1 MEKYFA
7 IKFKTFLQIILSLIG
22 ISAEYETYFE
32 QFKSVR
38 LFFYSFKKEINSA
51 IFGKFALLKDWGI
64 DGELNF
70 HDNEMRGFIDV
81 NFKKKISLFDDE
93 MAFYVPQDIL
103 LQIIKLLAKECF
115 NIQED
120 DDDFTI
126 TCRDNSIVIDVITS
140 KMAAVYL
147 YNEDITTIANIGC
160 ELSIENVDGRY
171 LRFVISF

>member
-81 NFKKKISLFDDE
+81 AFKKKISLFDDE

-103 LQIIKLLAKECF
+103 LQIIKLLAKECL
-115 NIQED
+115 NIEK
-120 DDDFTI
+120 DDFTI

-160 ELSIENVDGRY
+160 ELSIENVDGKI
-171 LRFVISF
+171 LRFVMSF

>member
-1 MEKYFA
+1 MEKYFT
-7 IKFKTFLQIILSLIG
+7 IKFKTFLQIILSVIG

-51 IFGKFALLKDWGI
+51 IFGKFALLKEWGI

-103 LQIIKLLAKECF
+103 LQIIKLLAKEWF
-115 NIQED
+115 NIEED
-120 DDDFTI
+120 DYSI
-126 TCRDNSIVIDVITS
+126 NCRDNSIVIDVITS

-171 LRFVISF
+171 LRFVMSF

>member
-7 IKFKTFLQIILSLIG
+7 IKFKTFLQIILSVIG

-38 LFFYSFKKEINSA
+38 LLFYSFKKEINSA
-51 IFGKFALLKDWGI
+51 IFGKFALLKEWGI

-103 LQIIKLLAKECF
+103 LQIIKLLAKEWF
-115 NIQED
+115 NIEED
-120 DDDFTI
+120 DYSI
-126 TCRDNSIVIDVITS
+126 NCRDNSIVIDVITS

-160 ELSIENVDGRY
+160 ELSIENVDGKY

>member
-1 MEKYFA
+1 MEKYFT
-7 IKFKTFLQIILSLIG
+7 IKFKTFLQIILSVIG

-38 LFFYSFKKEINSA
+38 LLFYSFKKEINSA
-51 IFGKFALLKDWGI
+51 IFGKFALLKEWGI

-103 LQIIKLLAKECF
+103 LQIIKLLAKECL
-115 NIQED
+115 NIEK
-120 DDDFTI
+120 DDFFI

-160 ELSIENVDGRY
+160 ELSIENVDGKY

>member
-103 LQIIKLLAKECF
+103 LQIIKLLAKEWF
-115 NIQED
+115 NIEED
-120 DDDFTI
+120 DYSI
-126 TCRDNSIVIDVITS
+126 NCRDNSIVIDVITS

-160 ELSIENVDGRY
+160 ELSIENVDGKY

>member
-115 NIQED
+115 NIEED
-120 DDDFTI
+120 DYSI
-126 TCRDNSIVIDVITS
+126 NCRDNSIVIDVITS

-171 LRFVISF
+171 LRFVMSF

>member
-1 MEKYFA
+1 M
-7 IKFKTFLQIILSLIG
+7 
-22 ISAEYETYFE
+22 
-32 QFKSVR
+32 R

-51 IFGKFALLKDWGI
+51 IFGKFALLKAWGI

-81 NFKKKISLFDDE
+81 NFKKKSSLFDDE

-115 NIQED
+115 NIEED
-120 DDDFTI
+120 DYSI
-126 TCRDNSIVIDVITS
+126 NCRDNSIVIDVITS

-171 LRFVISF
+171 LRFVMSF

>member
-1 MEKYFA
+1 MEKYFT
-7 IKFKTFLQIILSLIG
+7 IKFKTFLQIILSVIG

-51 IFGKFALLKDWGI
+51 IFGKFALLKEWGI

-103 LQIIKLLAKECF
+103 LQIIKLLAKEWF
-115 NIQED
+115 NIEED
-120 DDDFTI
+120 DYSI
-126 TCRDNSIVIDVITS
+126 NCRDNSIVIDVITS

-160 ELSIENVDGRY
+160 ELSIENVDGKY

>member
-51 IFGKFALLKDWGI
+51 IFGKFALLKEWGI

-81 NFKKKISLFDDE
+81 NLKKKISLFDDE

-103 LQIIKLLAKECF
+103 LQIIKLLTKECF
-115 NIQED
+115 NIEED
-120 DDDFTI
+120 DFSI

-160 ELSIENVDGRY
+160 ELSIENVDGKY
-171 LRFVISF
+171 LRFVLSF

>member
-1 MEKYFA
+1 MEKYFT
-7 IKFKTFLQIILSLIG
+7 IKFKTFLQIILSVIG

-81 NFKKKISLFDDE
+81 DFKKKISLFDDE

-103 LQIIKLLAKECF
+103 LQIIKLLAKEWF
-115 NIQED
+115 NIEED
-120 DDDFTI
+120 DYSI
-126 TCRDNSIVIDVITS
+126 NCRDNSIVIDVITS

-171 LRFVISF
+171 LRFVMSF

>member
-1 MEKYFA
+1 MEKYFT
-7 IKFKTFLQIILSLIG
+7 IKFKTFLQIILSAIG

-38 LFFYSFKKEINSA
+38 LLFYSFKKEINSA
-51 IFGKFALLKDWGI
+51 IFGKFALLKEWGI

-103 LQIIKLLAKECF
+103 LQIIKLLAKEWF
-115 NIQED
+115 NIEED
-120 DDDFTI
+120 DYSI
-126 TCRDNSIVIDVITS
+126 NCRDNSIVIDVITS

-160 ELSIENVDGRY
+160 ELSIENVDGKY

>member
-1 MEKYFA
+1 MKKYFT
-7 IKFKTFLQIILSLIG
+7 IKFKTFLQIILSVIG
-22 ISAEYETYFE
+22 INAEYETYFE

-51 IFGKFALLKDWGI
+51 IFGKFALLKAWGI

-81 NFKKKISLFDDE
+81 NFKKKSSLFDDE
-93 MAFYVPQDIL
+93 MAFYVPQEII
-103 LQIIKLLAKECF
+103 LQICKLLFKECL
-115 NIQED
+115 NIEDED
-120 DDDFTI
+120 DYSI
-126 TCRDNSIVIDVITS
+126 TCRDNSIVIDVNTS

-171 LRFVISF
+171 LRFVMSF

>member
-1 MEKYFA
+1 MEKYFT
-7 IKFKTFLQIILSLIG
+7 IKFKTFLQIILSVIG

-38 LFFYSFKKEINSA
+38 LLFYSFKKEINSA
-51 IFGKFALLKDWGI
+51 IFGKFALLKEWGI

-103 LQIIKLLAKECF
+103 LQIIKLLAKEWF
-115 NIQED
+115 NIEED
-120 DDDFTI
+120 DYSI
-126 TCRDNSIVIDVITS
+126 NCRDNSIVIDVITS

-160 ELSIENVDGRY
+160 ELSIENVDGKY

>member
-1 MEKYFA
+1 M
-7 IKFKTFLQIILSLIG
+7 LLSLSG
-22 ISAEYETYFE
+22 NHWGNR
-32 QFKSVR
+32 QLHSVVSSNPALLNCHDSLLDPFLHR
-38 LFFYSFKKEINSA
+38 LSS
-51 IFGKFALLKDWGI
+51 LLKDWGI

-81 NFKKKISLFDDE
+81 DFKKKISLFDDE

-103 LQIIKLLAKECF
+103 LQVIKLLAKECL
-115 NIQED
+115 NIEK
-120 DDDFTI
+120 DDFTI

-171 LRFVISF
+171 LRFVMSF

>member
-1 MEKYFA
+1 MEKYFT
-7 IKFKTFLQIILSLIG
+7 IKFKTFLQIILSVIG

-81 NFKKKISLFDDE
+81 DFKKKISLFDDE

-103 LQIIKLLAKECF
+103 LQIIKLLAKEWF
-115 NIQED
+115 NIEED
-120 DDDFTI
+120 DYSI
-126 TCRDNSIVIDVITS
+126 NCRDNSIVIDVITS

-160 ELSIENVDGRY
+160 ELSIENVDGKI
-171 LRFVISF
+171 LRFVMSF

>member
-1 MEKYFA
+1 MKKYFT
-7 IKFKTFLQIILSLIG
+7 IKFKTFLQIILSVIG

-64 DGELNF
+64 NGELNF

-81 NFKKKISLFDDE
+81 NLKKKISLFDDE

-115 NIQED
+115 NIEED
-120 DDDFTI
+120 DFSI

-171 LRFVISF
+171 LRFVMSF

>member
-1 MEKYFA
+1 MKKYFT
-7 IKFKTFLQIILSLIG
+7 IKFKTFLQIILSVIG

-51 IFGKFALLKDWGI
+51 IFGKFALLKEWGI

-103 LQIIKLLAKECF
+103 LQIIKLLAKECL
-115 NIQED
+115 NIEK
-120 DDDFTI
+120 DDFFI

-147 YNEDITTIANIGC
+147 FNEDMTTIANIGC

-171 LRFVISF
+171 LRFVMSF

>member
-1 MEKYFA
+1 MEKYFT
-7 IKFKTFLQIILSLIG
+7 IKFKTFLQIILSVIG

-38 LFFYSFKKEINSA
+38 LLFYSFKKEINSA

-81 NFKKKISLFDDE
+81 DFKKKISLFDDE
-93 MAFYVPQDIL
+93 MALYVPQDIL
-103 LQIIKLLAKECF
+103 LQIIKLLAKEWF
-115 NIQED
+115 NIEED
-120 DDDFTI
+120 DYSI
-126 TCRDNSIVIDVITS
+126 NCRDNSIVIDVITS

-171 LRFVISF
+171 LRFVMSF

>member
-64 DGELNF
+64 NGELNF

-81 NFKKKISLFDDE
+81 DFKKKISLFDDE
-93 MAFYVPQDIL
+93 MALYVPQDIL
-103 LQIIKLLAKECF
+103 LQIIKLLAKECL
-115 NIQED
+115 NIED

-160 ELSIENVDGRY
+160 ELSIENVDGKI
-171 LRFVISF
+171 LRFVMSF

>member
-1 MEKYFA
+1 MKKYFT
-7 IKFKTFLQIILSLIG
+7 IKFKTFLQIILSVIG

-38 LFFYSFKKEINSA
+38 LLFYSFKKEINSA
-51 IFGKFALLKDWGI
+51 IFGKFALLKEWGI

-81 NFKKKISLFDDE
+81 NFKMKISLFDDE
-93 MAFYVPQDIL
+93 MALYVPQDIL
-103 LQIIKLLAKECF
+103 LQIIKLLAKEWF
-115 NIQED
+115 NIEED
-120 DDDFTI
+120 DYSI
-126 TCRDNSIVIDVITS
+126 NCRDNSIVIDVITS

-160 ELSIENVDGRY
+160 ELSIENVDGKY
-171 LRFVISF
+171 LRFVLSF

>member
-1 MEKYFA
+1 MEKYFT
-7 IKFKTFLQIILSLIG
+7 IKFKTFLQIILSVIG

-51 IFGKFALLKDWGI
+51 IFGKFALLKEWGI

-103 LQIIKLLAKECF
+103 LQIIKLLAKEWF
-115 NIQED
+115 NIEED
-120 DDDFTI
+120 DYSI
-126 TCRDNSIVIDVITS
+126 NCRDNSIVIDVITS

-160 ELSIENVDGRY
+160 ELSIENVDGKI
-171 LRFVISF
+171 LRFVMSF

>member
-1 MEKYFA
+1 MEKYFT
-7 IKFKTFLQIILSLIG
+7 IKFKTFLQIILSVIG

-81 NFKKKISLFDDE
+81 NLKKKISLFDDE

-115 NIQED
+115 NIEED
-120 DDDFTI
+120 DFSI

-160 ELSIENVDGRY
+160 ELSIENVDGKI
-171 LRFVISF
+171 LRFVMSF

>member
-1 MEKYFA
+1 MERYFT
-7 IKFKTFLQIILSLIG
+7 IKFKTFLQIILSVIG

-103 LQIIKLLAKECF
+103 LQIIKLLAKECL
-115 NIQED
+115 NIEK
-120 DDDFTI
+120 DDFTI
-126 TCRDNSIVIDVITS
+126 TCRDHSIVIDVITS

-160 ELSIENVDGRY
+160 ELSIENVDGKI
-171 LRFVISF
+171 LRFVMSF

>member
-81 NFKKKISLFDDE
+81 DFKKKISLFDDE

-103 LQIIKLLAKECF
+103 LQIIKLLAKEWF
-115 NIQED
+115 NIEED
-120 DDDFTI
+120 DYSI
-126 TCRDNSIVIDVITS
+126 NCRDNSIVIDVITS

-160 ELSIENVDGRY
+160 ELSIENVDGKI
-171 LRFVISF
+171 LRFVMSF

>member
-1 MEKYFA
+1 MEKYFT
-7 IKFKTFLQIILSLIG
+7 IKFKTFLQIILSVIG

-32 QFKSVR
+32 QAKSVR
-38 LFFYSFKKEINSA
+38 LFFYSLKKEINSA

-103 LQIIKLLAKECF
+103 LQIIKLLAKEWF
-115 NIQED
+115 NIEED
-120 DDDFTI
+120 DYSI
-126 TCRDNSIVIDVITS
+126 NCRDNSIVIDVITS

-160 ELSIENVDGRY
+160 ELSIENVDGKY

>member
-1 MEKYFA
+1 MEKYFT
-7 IKFKTFLQIILSLIG
+7 IKFKTFLQIILSVIG

-51 IFGKFALLKDWGI
+51 IFGKFALLKEWGI

-81 NFKKKISLFDDE
+81 DFKKKISLFDDE

-103 LQIIKLLAKECF
+103 LQIIKLLAKEWF
-115 NIQED
+115 NIEED
-120 DDDFTI
+120 DYSI
-126 TCRDNSIVIDVITS
+126 NCRDNSIVIDVITS

-147 YNEDITTIANIGC
+147 FNEDITTIANIGC

-171 LRFVISF
+171 LRFVMSF

>member
-1 MEKYFA
+1 MEKYFT

-38 LFFYSFKKEINSA
+38 LLFYSFKKEINSA

-103 LQIIKLLAKECF
+103 LQIIKLLAKEWF
-115 NIQED
+115 NIEED
-120 DDDFTI
+120 DFSI

-160 ELSIENVDGRY
+160 ELSIENVDGKI
-171 LRFVISF
+171 LRFVMSF

>member
-81 NFKKKISLFDDE
+81 DFKKKISLFDDE

-115 NIQED
+115 NIEED
-120 DDDFTI
+120 DFSI

-160 ELSIENVDGRY
+160 ELSIENVDGKI
-171 LRFVISF
+171 LRFVMSF

>member
-32 QFKSVR
+32 QFKSVQ

-51 IFGKFALLKDWGI
+51 IFSKFALLKAWGI

-81 NFKKKISLFDDE
+81 NLKKKSSLFDDE

-103 LQIIKLLAKECF
+103 LQIIKLLVKECF
-115 NIQED
+115 NIM

-171 LRFVISF
+171 LRFVMSF

>member
-51 IFGKFALLKDWGI
+51 IFGKFALLKEWGI

-103 LQIIKLLAKECF
+103 LQIIKLLAKEWF
-115 NIQED
+115 NIEED
-120 DDDFTI
+120 DYSI
-126 TCRDNSIVIDVITS
+126 NCRDNSIVIDVITS

-171 LRFVISF
+171 LRFVMSF

>member
-81 NFKKKISLFDDE
+81 DFKKKISLFDDE

-103 LQIIKLLAKECF
+103 LQIIKLLAKECL
-115 NIQED
+115 NIEK
-120 DDDFTI
+120 DDFFI

-160 ELSIENVDGRY
+160 ELSIENVDGKY

>member
-7 IKFKTFLQIILSLIG
+7 IKFKTFLQIILSVIG

-81 NFKKKISLFDDE
+81 DFKKKSSLFDDE

-103 LQIIKLLAKECF
+103 LQIIKLLAKEWF
-115 NIQED
+115 NIEED
-120 DDDFTI
+120 DYSI
-126 TCRDNSIVIDVITS
+126 NCRDNSIVIDVITS

-147 YNEDITTIANIGC
+147 YNEDIMTIANIGC

-171 LRFVISF
+171 LRFVMSF

>member
-1 MEKYFA
+1 MEKYFT
-7 IKFKTFLQIILSLIG
+7 IKFKTFLQIILSVIG

-38 LFFYSFKKEINSA
+38 LLFYSFKKEINSA
-51 IFGKFALLKDWGI
+51 IFGKFALLKEWGI

-81 NFKKKISLFDDE
+81 DFKKKISLFDDE

-103 LQIIKLLAKECF
+103 LQIIKLLAKEWF
-115 NIQED
+115 NIEED
-120 DDDFTI
+120 DYSI
-126 TCRDNSIVIDVITS
+126 NCRDNSIVIDVITS

-160 ELSIENVDGRY
+160 ELSIENVDGKY

>member
-1 MEKYFA
+1 MKKYFT
-7 IKFKTFLQIILSLIG
+7 IKFKTFLQIILSVIG

-51 IFGKFALLKDWGI
+51 IFGKFALLKAWGI

-70 HDNEMRGFIDV
+70 NDNEMRGFIDV
-81 NFKKKISLFDDE
+81 NFKKKSSLFDDE

-103 LQIIKLLAKECF
+103 LQIIKLLVKEYF
-115 NIQED
+115 NIM

-160 ELSIENVDGRY
+160 ELSIENVDGKI
-171 LRFVISF
+171 LRFVMSF

>member
-1 MEKYFA
+1 MEKYFT
-7 IKFKTFLQIILSLIG
+7 IKFKIFLQIILSVIG

-81 NFKKKISLFDDE
+81 DFKKKISLFDDE

-103 LQIIKLLAKECF
+103 LQIIKLLAKEWF
-115 NIQED
+115 NIEED
-120 DDDFTI
+120 DYSI
-126 TCRDNSIVIDVITS
+126 NCRDNSIVIDVITS

-160 ELSIENVDGRY
+160 ELSIENVDGKY
-171 LRFVISF
+171 LRFVLSF

>member
-7 IKFKTFLQIILSLIG
+7 IKFKTFLQIIQSLIG

-64 DGELNF
+64 NGELNF

-81 NFKKKISLFDDE
+81 DFKKKISLFDDE

-115 NIQED
+115 NIEED
-120 DDDFTI
+120 DFSI

-171 LRFVISF
+171 LRFVMSF

>member
-1 MEKYFA
+1 MEKYFT
-7 IKFKTFLQIILSLIG
+7 IKFKTFLQIILSVIG

-38 LFFYSFKKEINSA
+38 LLFYSFKKEINSA
-51 IFGKFALLKDWGI
+51 IFGKFALLKEWGI

-115 NIQED
+115 NIEED
-120 DDDFTI
+120 DFSI

-160 ELSIENVDGRY
+160 ELSIENVDGKI
-171 LRFVISF
+171 LRFVMSF

>member
-1 MEKYFA
+1 MEKYFT
-7 IKFKTFLQIILSLIG
+7 IKFKTFLQIILSIIG
-22 ISAEYETYFE
+22 ISAEYENYFE

-38 LFFYSFKKEINSA
+38 SLFYSFKKEINSA
-51 IFGKFALLKDWGI
+51 IFGKFALLKEWGI

-103 LQIIKLLAKECF
+103 LQIIKLLAKEWF
-115 NIQED
+115 NIEED
-120 DDDFTI
+120 DYSI
-126 TCRDNSIVIDVITS
+126 NCRDNSIVIDVITS

-160 ELSIENVDGRY
+160 ELSIENVDGKY

>member
-81 NFKKKISLFDDE
+81 DFKKKISLFDDE

-103 LQIIKLLAKECF
+103 LQIIKLLAKEWF
-115 NIQED
+115 NIEED
-120 DDDFTI
+120 DYSI
-126 TCRDNSIVIDVITS
+126 NCRDNSIVIDVITS

-171 LRFVISF
+171 LRFVMSF